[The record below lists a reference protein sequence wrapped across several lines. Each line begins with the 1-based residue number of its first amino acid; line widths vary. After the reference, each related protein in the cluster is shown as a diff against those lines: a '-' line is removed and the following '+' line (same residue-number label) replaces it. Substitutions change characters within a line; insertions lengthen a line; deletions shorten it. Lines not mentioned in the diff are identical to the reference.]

1 MREES
6 WTTLLLN
13 TFTVLLKRR
22 REKERL
28 LLVLLVISFVL
39 FEMTFPVDDNLL
51 YIHFKDKF
59 NWNEEDYTNFQAFWT
74 LCMVIGEVF
83 HHNNCFILIL
93 MLPGQFILT
102 PVLQNILQWSAPVIG
117 MLSYISKGSY
127 YLALASSNKQWMVNR
142 FDEHPVFAA
151 LF

>member
-1 MREES
+1 MKRNVSTCENNNNEKKMREES

-74 LCMVIGEVF
+74 MCMVIGEVF
-83 HHNNCFILIL
+83 HHNLISL
-93 MLPGQFILT
+93 
-102 PVLQNILQWSAPVIG
+102 
-117 MLSYISKGSY
+117 Y
-127 YLALASSNKQWMVNR
+127 
-142 FDEHPVFAA
+142 
-151 LF
+151 

>member
-59 NWNEEDYTNFQAFWT
+59 KHSENPIPKKITQTKKKWVVSTT
-74 LCMVIGEVF
+74 
-83 HHNNCFILIL
+83 
-93 MLPGQFILT
+93 
-102 PVLQNILQWSAPVIG
+102 ILQINSVV
-117 MLSYISKGSY
+117 
-127 YLALASSNKQWMVNR
+127 ALLNCTFRCQKQSDN
-142 FDEHPVFAA
+142 
-151 LF
+151 LLQI